1 MRINEKSEEM
11 GKMLKSMEADRKQ
24 LKVVL
29 REKEITERQLKVFV
43 DRKVPKNIRE
53 LQTCR

>member
-1 MRINEKSEEM
+1 MRINEKSEEI
-11 GKMLKSMEADRKQ
+11 GKMLKSMETERKQ

-29 REKEITERQLKVFV
+29 REKEIAERQLKVFV
-43 DRKVPKNIRE
+43 DRKVPKNIKE